1 VQSAQDGWCGGLANT
16 AMAAAQLVGALA
28 VSLSD
33 AELREST
40 TQRTTN
46 LRHGETHSRKCGQ

>member
-1 VQSAQDGWCGGLANT
+1 
-16 AMAAAQLVGALA
+16 MAAAQLVGALA